1 MDKFLA
7 TYNLPRLIK
16 EDIDSLNR
24 FITRNITE
32 AVIKMFHQEKIQ
44 DLMASKFYKTFKE
57 KVTVLFKLSKI
68 LNWLEPCQTFYE
80 AIITLTPKASREPSK

>member
-32 AVIKMFHQEKIQ
+32 AVIKMFHQEK
-44 DLMASKFYKTFKE
+44 FRT
-57 KVTVLFKLSKI
+57 
-68 LNWLEPCQTFYE
+68 
-80 AIITLTPKASREPSK
+80 

>member
-1 MDKFLA
+1 
-7 TYNLPRLIK
+7 
-16 EDIDSLNR
+16 
-24 FITRNITE
+24 
-32 AVIKMFHQEKIQ
+32 
-44 DLMASKFYKTFKE
+44 MASKFYKTFKE